1 MFTAPVA
8 DAAGEGAAVAVA
20 VALNPETAS
29 IVAKATIAARL
40 ERALMNLPFHE
51 AILANFFILRG
62 RRFNVKGQGN

>member
-20 VALNPETAS
+20 LNPETAS
-29 IVAKATIAARL
+29 NVAKATIAARL

-62 RRFNVKGQGN
+62 RRFHVKG